1 MWARGFELAY
11 ATTAGDQI
19 RVPLVDAWSLRL
31 VGSACSPVQLVSRAT
46 PSGRWWS
53 ATDGR
58 HVGSESW
65 LERDLMLLD
74 FDPTVIAIGSQ
85 PFWLRWSEGSGRP
98 VARRWQR
105 DRAPCHADVVQP
117 VVVAVIDSRERP
129 GDYRPL
135 LYRPAWRRQAARL
148 RPEVMTPCPTV
159 FATRYGPAM
168 LTHSR
173 SRRARTKGG

>member
-1 MWARGFELAY
+1 MVAAVG
-11 ATTAGDQI
+11 
-19 RVPLVDAWSLRL
+19 

-85 PFWLRWSEGSGRP
+85 PFWLRWSEGSGSP
-98 VARRWQR
+98 VARRRRHR

-117 VVVAVIDSRERP
+117 VGVAVIDSRERP
-129 GDYRPL
+129 AITGRCCTGQL
-135 LYRPAWRRQAARL
+135 GVAKRRGCDRK
-148 RPEVMTPCPTV
+148 
-159 FATRYGPAM
+159 
-168 LTHSR
+168 S
-173 SRRARTKGG
+173 

>member
-1 MWARGFELAY
+1 MRPRPA
-11 ATTAGDQI
+11 I
-19 RVPLVDAWSLRL
+19 RFGCHWWMRVVAAVG

-74 FDPTVIAIGSQ
+74 FHPTVIAIGSQ

-98 VARRWQR
+98 VARRRHR
-105 DRAPCHADVVQP
+105 DRAMPCRCCAAGRRSGHRFP
-117 VVVAVIDSRERP
+117 RTP
-129 GDYRPL
+129 GDCRPL

-148 RPEVMTPCPTV
+148 RPEVMTPARLSSLRGMALQCS
-159 FATRYGPAM
+159 R
-168 LTHSR
+168 THDQDVQGLS
-173 SRRARTKGG
+173 G

>member
-1 MWARGFELAY
+1 MAY

-19 RVPLVDAWSLRL
+19 RVPLVDARGRCGWSRFRL
-31 VGSACSPVQLVSRAT
+31 FAGAARIEGNAIC
-46 PSGRWWS
+46 GRWWS

-98 VARRWQR
+98 VARRRHR

-117 VVVAVIDSRERP
+117 VGSGHRFP
-129 GDYRPL
+129 
-135 LYRPAWRRQAARL
+135 
-148 RPEVMTPCPTV
+148 
-159 FATRYGPAM
+159 
-168 LTHSR
+168 
-173 SRRARTKGG
+173 RTDHCFT

>member
-1 MWARGFELAY
+1 MQRSISGRAWDVVAGFEVAY

-19 RVPLVDAWSLRL
+19 RVRL
-31 VGSACSPVQLVSRAT
+31 ESVPPVRRGSSYRGQRHL
-46 PSGRWWS
+46 SGRWLS

-98 VARRWQR
+98 VARRHR

-117 VVVAVIDSRERP
+117 VGVAVIDSRERP
-129 GDYRPL
+129 AITGRCCTGQL
-135 LYRPAWRRQAARL
+135 GVAKRRGCDRK
-148 RPEVMTPCPTV
+148 
-159 FATRYGPAM
+159 
-168 LTHSR
+168 S
-173 SRRARTKGG
+173 

>member
-1 MWARGFELAY
+1 MWSRGFELAY
-11 ATTAGDQI
+11 ATTAGEQI
-19 RVPLVDAWSLRL
+19 RVPLVDAWSLR
-31 VGSACSPVQLVSRAT
+31 VGVGCACSPVQLVSRAT
-46 PSGRWWS
+46 LSGRWWS

-58 HVGSESW
+58 HVGSQSW

-98 VARRWQR
+98 VARRRHR

-117 VVVAVIDSRERP
+117 VGVAIIDSRERP
-129 GDYRPL
+129 AAAV
-135 LYRPAWRRQAARL
+135 PASLASPSAAVA
-148 RPEVMTPCPTV
+148 PGSHDPCPTV

-168 LTHSR
+168 LMHSR
-173 SRRARTKGG
+173 SGRVRTKRG